1 MAKRRTTGRKK
12 TVRRKTSTV
21 RSKVRKAAKPPR
33 RKAVKRVAA
42 KAAPR
47 KRRAKETKAPRKPA
61 TAKKIA
67 RKTAKPTRTPRTA
80 PTHSISAPAAQ
91 SSTLLELDRVL
102 SKPIEAGLVPGVV
115 AAAADDRGI
124 FYKAAFGTRSVEK
137 PEPMT
142 ADSVFRIAS
151 MTKAVTATAA
161 MQLVERGRI
170 GLDQPMGE
178 VLPVVRDVQ
187 VLKGFDADGTPQLR
201 DPKTPVTLRHLLTHT
216 SGYGYDIFHADLG
229 RYIQIAGLP
238 SILTCKNDAL
248 RIPLLFDPGTSWEYG
263 IGIDLAGKVV
273 EAVSGETL
281 ESYFRRYIFQPLSM
295 HDTSFMLRDDMARR
309 LVGTH
314 ARGPDGK
321 PAPIA
326 FESAPDAEFLMG
338 GGGLYSTATDY
349 LTFTRMLLAGGT
361 LAGIKVLEP
370 ATVKLMGRNAI
381 GDIEVPKLRSDNPAM
396 ALEVEMFP
404 GQVKK
409 WGLSF
414 IINTED
420 VQGGRAAQSLAWG
433 GVHNTFFW
441 IDINR
446 RITAVVMMQLLPASD
461 PHVLE
466 TMVNF
471 EQALYAARSRAIPK
485 WTNSR
490 HSRNPR
496 GNAANPRF

>member
-1 MAKRRTTGRKK
+1 MCISEASAIGKVQSRHCPSAAPKRAIFRAFADIAADPRAPSLPSSRFTVLSTLSFPTAHQNQASVMAKRRTTGRKK

-67 RKTAKPTRTPRTA
+67 RKTAKPTRTPHTA

-91 SSTLLELDRVL
+91 SSTLLELDRVR
-102 SKPIEAGLVPGVV
+102 SKPIEAGPVPGVV

-124 FYKAAFGTRSVEK
+124 FYKAAFGTRSVDK

-187 VLKGFDADGTPQLR
+187 VLEGFDADGAPQLR

-248 RIPLLFDPGTSWEYG
+248 RIPLLFDPGTNWEYG

-281 ESYFRRYIFQPLSM
+281 ESYFRRHIFQPLGM
-295 HDTSFMLRDDMARR
+295 HDTSFMLRDDMAGR

-338 GGGLYSTATDY
+338 GGGLYSTAPDY
-349 LTFTRMLLAGGT
+349 LTFTRMLLAGGM
-361 LAGIKVLEP
+361 LGGVKVLEP
-370 ATVKLMGRNAI
+370 
-381 GDIEVPKLRSDNPAM
+381 
-396 ALEVEMFP
+396 
-404 GQVKK
+404 
-409 WGLSF
+409 
-414 IINTED
+414 
-420 VQGGRAAQSLAWG
+420 
-433 GVHNTFFW
+433 
-441 IDINR
+441 
-446 RITAVVMMQLLPASD
+446 
-461 PHVLE
+461 
-466 TMVNF
+466 
-471 EQALYAARSRAIPK
+471 
-485 WTNSR
+485 
-490 HSRNPR
+490 
-496 GNAANPRF
+496 

>member
-1 MAKRRTTGRKK
+1 MAQRKATARKK
-12 TVRRKTSTV
+12 TVRRKASPV
-21 RSKVRKAAKPPR
+21 RSKTRKAAKPLR
-33 RKAVKRVAA
+33 RKAAKRAAA
-42 KAAPR
+42 KSAPR
-47 KRRAKETKAPRKPA
+47 KRRIKETKAPRKPKTSRKA
-61 TAKKIA
+61 A

-80 PTHSISAPAAQ
+80 PTHRISPPAAQ

-124 FYKAAFGTRSVEK
+124 FYKAAFGVRSIDK

-142 ADSVFRIAS
+142 PDSVFRIAS

-161 MQLVERGRI
+161 MQLVEQGRI
-170 GLDQPMGE
+170 GLDQPMGD

-187 VLKGFDADGTPQLR
+187 VLEGFDADGAPQLR
-201 DPKTPVTLRHLLTHT
+201 NPMTPVTLRHLLTHT

-229 RYIQIAGLP
+229 RYIQITGLP
-238 SILTCKNDAL
+238 SIFTCKNDAL
-248 RIPLLFDPGTSWEYG
+248 RIPLLFDPGTNWEYG

-281 ESYFRRYIFQPLSM
+281 ESYFQRHIFQPLGM
-295 HDTSFMLRDDMARR
+295 HDTSFILRDDMAGR

-321 PAPIA
+321 LAPIA

-338 GGGLYSTATDY
+338 GGGLYSTAPDY

-361 LAGIKVLEP
+361 LDGVKVLEP
-370 ATVKLMGRNAI
+370 ETVKLMGRNAI

-420 VQGGRAAQSLAWG
+420 VQGGRAAESLAWG

-441 IDINR
+441 SDINR

-471 EQALYAARSRAIPK
+471 EQALYAAQSR
-485 WTNSR
+485 T
-490 HSRNPR
+490 
-496 GNAANPRF
+496 